1 MARYTGPVVKLCR
14 REGVNLFDSEKVAK
28 HLAKR
33 PYGPGQHGQR
43 RKSRPSDFGIRL
55 REKQKLRL
63 IYGMGEKQFRNLFE
77 EANRMQG
84 VTGTIFL
91 QLLESR
97 LDNVVYRLGLA
108 TTRRQARQFVG
119 HGHLLVNGKRV
130 DVASYRIK
138 PSDTIAIAESA
149 KGFDILK
156 ANIEGQR
163 RRKSAPWLQFNP
175 ETMTGQ
181 FVRLPAREDI
191 AVPVNEQFII
201 EYYSR

>member
-28 HLAKR
+28 YLNNR
-33 PYGPGQHGQR
+33 SYGPGQHGQR
-43 RKSRPSDFGIRL
+43 RKGRPSDFGVRL

-63 IYGMGEKQFRNLFE
+63 IYGMNERQFRNLFE
-77 EANRMQG
+77 EADRLQG
-84 VTGTIFL
+84 VTGTVFL

-108 TTRRQARQFVG
+108 STRRQARQFVG
-119 HGHLLVNGKRV
+119 HGHLLVNDKRV
-130 DVASYRIK
+130 DIPSYRVK
-138 PSDTIAIAESA
+138 PNDVITVATAA
-149 KGFDILK
+149 KGFDIFK
-156 ANIEGQR
+156 TNIENQR
-163 RRKSAPWLQFNP
+163 RRKTAPWLQFNP

-181 FVRLPAREDI
+181 FMRLPAREDI
-191 AVPVNEQFII
+191 GVPVNEQFII